1 MAQFDKSKANPD
13 LIGNFVLIRNKTKTE
28 AKHPDL
34 VHPDSKDENGNPK
47 LNKAGKPFKQNF
59 TVNGIWCEAS
69 GYIQEDKSIKIRI
82 LKTSVYEFIKSY
94 MKKKP
99 VAPTYQEILE
109 ATGFKSKNSIHRILK
124 DLEEKKWIARLPGKS
139 RSIRVL

>member
-13 LIGNFVLIRNKTKTE
+13 LIGNFVLIRNKNKTE

-34 VHPDSKDENGNPK
+34 VHPDSKDENGNVK
-47 LNKAGKPFKQNF
+47 MNKANKPFKQNF

-82 LKTSVYEFIKSY
+82 LKTSDKKSAT
-94 MKKKP
+94 P
-99 VAPTYQEILE
+99 PPQQAAP
-109 ATGFKSKNSIHRILK
+109 
-124 DLEEKKWIARLPGKS
+124 IADAWDQQF
-139 RSIRVL
+139 

>member
-13 LIGNFVLIRNKTKTE
+13 LIGNFVLVRNKQKTE

-34 VHPDSKDENGNPK
+34 VHPDSTDENGNVK
-47 LNKAGKPFKQNF
+47 MNKAGKPFKKNF

-82 LKTSVYEFIKSY
+82 LKTSSGDNK
-94 MKKKP
+94 
-99 VAPTYQEILE
+99 APAAPKAAAPMADAWDNQ
-109 ATGFKSKNSIHRILK
+109 F
-124 DLEEKKWIARLPGKS
+124 
-139 RSIRVL
+139 

>member
-82 LKTSVYEFIKSY
+82 LKTSDKRSA
-94 MKKKP
+94 
-99 VAPTYQEILE
+99 APPKQAVFPIVGNE
-109 ATGFKSKNSIHRILK
+109 ANNKLRGGG
-124 DLEEKKWIARLPGKS
+124 LPGGTWFPAPPS
-139 RSIRVL
+139 YRWPPR

>member
-13 LIGNFVLIRNKTKTE
+13 LIGNFVLVRNKQKTE

-34 VHPDSKDENGNPK
+34 VHPDSTDENGNVK
-47 LNKAGKPFKQNF
+47 MNKAGKPFKKNF

-82 LKTSVYEFIKSY
+82 LKTSSGDNK
-94 MKKKP
+94 
-99 VAPTYQEILE
+99 APAAPKAAAPMADAWDDQ
-109 ATGFKSKNSIHRILK
+109 F
-124 DLEEKKWIARLPGKS
+124 
-139 RSIRVL
+139 